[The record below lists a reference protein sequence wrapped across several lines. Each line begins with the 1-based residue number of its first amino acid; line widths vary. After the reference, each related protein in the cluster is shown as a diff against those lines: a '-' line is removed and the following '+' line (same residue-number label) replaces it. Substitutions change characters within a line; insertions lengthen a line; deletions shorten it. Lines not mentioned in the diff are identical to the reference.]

1 MQDLYCA
8 LLNGAIL
15 FPWSL
20 KVEGLSHLAD
30 WLISERITVYHSAA
44 TVFRHFVRILSGKEQ
59 FPFLRIVRLGSEQV
73 YWKDVN
79 LFKKHFSNQCIFVN
93 ALSSSETKTIRQYV
107 LDRESP
113 LGHVIPVGY
122 PVNDMDVW
130 HSRRIPQ
137 RTTV

>member
-1 MQDLYCA
+1 M
-8 LLNGAIL
+8 
-15 FPWSL
+15 
-20 KVEGLSHLAD
+20 
-30 WLISERITVYHSAA
+30 
-44 TVFRHFVRILSGKEQ
+44 
-59 FPFLRIVRLGSEQV
+59 

-122 PVNDMDVW
+122 PVNDMDVCILDQ
-130 HSRRIPQ
+130 SRSELPFNESGEIAVRSKYLSPGYV
-137 RTTV
+137 RNPELTSAKYLFDPNDPEKRLFLTGEWGRLSSDGCLHHLGRKDGAGENPRLSG

>member
-44 TVFRHFVRILSGKEQ
+44 TVFRHFVRPLSGKKQ
-59 FPFLRIVRLGSEQV
+59 FPFLRIVWLGSEQV
-73 YWKDVN
+73 YWKMSTYS
-79 LFKKHFSNQCIFVN
+79 KSISSNQCIFVN

-107 LDRESP
+107 LYCESS

-122 PVNDMDVW
+122 PVNDMDVAL
-130 HSRRIPQ
+130 Q
-137 RTTV
+137 